1 MRSATTIWRREL
13 GSFFAS
19 AVFWVLA
26 AGFLAFFGLVFTG
39 YVTQPG
45 VQATMRPLIELIG
58 TILLFVTP
66 LMSMRLLSEE
76 QRSGTLELLM
86 TSPVHDWQVIVG
98 KWFAAFVAL
107 AVMLSLTLIH
117 VGIMYRL
124 ATNGMD
130 PGPLLTA
137 YLGIALLGMALLA
150 IGTLTSSMTSNQV
163 VAAGE
168 GIRMPWKRCQP
179 SGSLIQRIFDSL
191 AGSFQRMVSS
201 LRSRPVSGSKVTV
214 NASSLSPEGAIS
226 RAVFSSTVSQR
237 TRGSVRKREGNHT
250 ASPHRLRLA
259 ALSILG
265 SFSITPIGSSMR
277 ALPFRNHSLTFIS
290 G

>member
-1 MRSATTIWRREL
+1 
-13 GSFFAS
+13 
-19 AVFWVLA
+19 
-26 AGFLAFFGLVFTG
+26 
-39 YVTQPG
+39 
-45 VQATMRPLIELIG
+45 MRPLIELIG

-150 IGTLTSSMTSNQV
+150 IGTLTSSLTSNQV
-163 VAAGE
+163 VAAFI
-168 GIRMPWKRCQP
+168 GIM
-179 SGSLIQRIFDSL
+179 IV
-191 AGSFQRMVSS
+191 MV
-201 LRSRPVSGSKVTV
+201 LWFLPFLGQQ
-214 NASSLSPEGAIS
+214 
-226 RAVFSSTVSQR
+226 VFGQGSTVGTIL
-237 TRGSVRKREGNHT
+237 TRAGLSEHYLNFGQGVVDTRDVVYFITLTVG
-250 ASPHRLRLA
+250 ALFLA
-259 ALSILG
+259 TRVLE
-265 SFSITPIGSSMR
+265 TR
-277 ALPFRNHSLTFIS
+277 RWR
-290 G
+290 